1 MDLNPH
7 LRLDASGKFLGVN
20 APYGVHGAGAYGVNG
35 LGLHGVHLNGLN
47 GLNTLNGLPLAHHGL
62 NGLSSLPLVG
72 GGHCFSC

>member
-35 LGLHGVHLNGLN
+35 LGLHGVHLD